1 MLTLAALG
9 NTARVNAAFQIADI
23 LTLRG
28 DPEGDGISD
37 FADSGAG

>member
-9 NTARVNAAFQIADI
+9 NTARVNAAFQIADPYAPW
-23 LTLRG
+23 RSR
-28 DPEGDGISD
+28 GDGISD